1 MRHQWYVTHC
11 ARSDDV
17 SGMKTAPAPAL
28 AGTLPAV
35 IRRLRLARE
44 LTQEALAAEA
54 GLDRT
59 FVSAV
64 ERGRRNI
71 SVATLDRL
79 IAPLCSP
86 ESFLHEWV
94 KELSRG
100 K

>member
-1 MRHQWYVTHC
+1 MT
-11 ARSDDV
+11 
-17 SGMKTAPAPAL
+17 TASIQTL
-28 AGTLPAV
+28 AGVLPAI
-35 IRRLRLARE
+35 IRRLRLARG

-59 FVSAV
+59 FVSAI

-79 IAPLCSP
+79 IGPLCNP
-86 ESFLHEWV
+86 ADFLREWA